1 MAPHTSQLCEKM
13 VLDTVLLALL
23 AIESLR
29 MWAQVDEERNV
40 FAALM
45 GVRSSSVVVVIIICA
60 KQTVVNLRTEQ
71 RLSRERIEVEPKG

>member
-1 MAPHTSQLCEKM
+1 
-13 VLDTVLLALL
+13 
-23 AIESLR
+23 

-60 KQTVVNLRTEQ
+60 KQTVVDLRTEQ
-71 RLSRERIEVEPKG
+71 RLSREHIEVEPKG